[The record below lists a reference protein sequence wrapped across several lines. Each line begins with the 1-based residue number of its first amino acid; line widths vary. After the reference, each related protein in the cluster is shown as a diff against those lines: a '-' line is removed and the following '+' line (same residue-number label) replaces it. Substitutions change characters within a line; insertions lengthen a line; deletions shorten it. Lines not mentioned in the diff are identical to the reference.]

1 MRPVPQHSSA
11 DWKAR
16 NGWKKTQSRK
26 NWKDGAGGVEA
37 RTTRFDNCPR
47 CKTFKMDTRTTHIA
61 TKEKTMEIGRLY
73 DKSSVGFAPHGHLA
87 HSSLSNPESGSRHKK
102 IDL

>member
-73 DKSSVGFAPHGHLA
+73 DNPLSASHLTA
-87 HSSLSNPESGSRHKK
+87 TSHSSLSNPESGSRHKK